1 MLPVLPMVLTSGV
14 SRRSGTA
21 GAAEADPS
29 GAAGPLSDDAQVATG
44 TTATAV
50 PARRTRRPLLVI
62 AGLVLSFALSTLLGS
77 LVLSALDLPQDIL
90 RDAGI
95 AVLVLIGVG
104 LLVPRFGELLE
115 RPFARLQLRRSG
127 TGRAERGGG
136 FVLGLGLGLLYVPC
150 AGPVLAAIAV
160 VGATHHVGWR
170 AVLLTGAFGI
180 GAGVP
185 LLILALAGDAL
196 TNRVRAVRRRAPVVR
211 AVSGVV
217 MIAMALVIG
226 FNLTDGLQRAV
237 PNYVNALQNSFE
249 GNTTVTKQLGDLT
262 TRGRAAATKR
272 APVTGAD
279 STDLGGACRQGGTEP
294 ENCGRAPDF
303 AKISSWLNTPGDK
316 PLTLK
321 SLRGKVVLIDFWTYS
336 CINCQRALPH
346 VEAWYRNYAKDGLV
360 VVGVHTPEF
369 AFEHVRSNV
378 QSQAASLGVRYPIAI
393 DNDYGTWNAYSNE
406 YWPAEYL
413 IDADGNIRHVAFGE
427 GDYGN
432 TELQIRTLLHDAH
445 PGLSL
450 PTSTDVP
457 SADLGDV
464 QTPETYLGYGRGGLH
479 NSSGTTLVANKAHRY
494 QYPDGLDPDAFALSG
509 TWTQRAQY
517 VAAGPGAQLELS
529 YQADKAYLVL
539 GGTGTVRVSING
551 GTAREIA
558 VSGTPKLYTLASASS
573 AHRRKLTLSASRGVQ
588 AYDFTFG

>member
-14 SRRSGTA
+14 GRRAAADDVA
-21 GAAEADPS
+21 GADSADP
-29 GAAGPLSDDAQVATG
+29 
-44 TTATAV
+44 
-50 PARRTRRPLLVI
+50 PARRRSLRPVLVV
-62 AGLVLSFALSTLLGS
+62 AGLVVSFALSTLLGS
-77 LVLSALDLPQDIL
+77 LVLSALDLPQDLL

-95 AVLVLIGVG
+95 AVLVLIGLG
-104 LLVPRFGELLE
+104 LLVPRVGDLLE
-115 RPFARLQLRRSG
+115 RPFTRLQLRR
-127 TGRAERGGG
+127 TGNSPARGGG

-170 AVLLTGAFGI
+170 AVLLTAAFGL

-185 LLILALAGDAL
+185 LLVLALAGDAL
-196 TNRVRAVRRRAPVVR
+196 NRRAGALRRRAPLVR

-226 FNLTDGLQRAV
+226 FNLTDGLQRSV
-237 PNYVNALQNSFE
+237 PDYVNALQNSFE
-249 GNTTVTKQLGDLT
+249 GNAAVARQLGTVTGHGGSAVPS
-262 TRGRAAATKR
+262 RPAATGSGS
-272 APVTGAD
+272 A
-279 STDLGGACRQGGTEP
+279 DLGGACRQGGTEP

-303 AKISSWLNTPGDK
+303 RKISSWLNTPGDK
-316 PLTLK
+316 PLTLQA
-321 SLRGKVVLIDFWTYS
+321 LRGKVVLIDFWTYS

-360 VVGVHTPEF
+360 VIGVHTPEF

-378 QSQAASLGVRYPIAI
+378 RSQAAALGVKYPVAI
-393 DNDYGTWNAYSNE
+393 DNAYGTWNAYDNE

-413 IDADGNIRHVAFGE
+413 IDAHGNIRHETFGE

-432 TELQIRTLLHDAH
+432 TELQIRELLHAAH

-457 SADLGDV
+457 AADLGDV
-464 QTPETYLGYGRGGLH
+464 QTPETYLGYARGDLH
-479 NSSGTTLVANKAHRY
+479 NSSGTTLYPNRTHRY
-494 QYPDGLDPDAFALSG
+494 SYPGGLDPDAFALSG
-509 TWTQRAQY
+509 TWTQRGQY
-517 VAAGPGAQLELS
+517 VDAGPGAALELS
-529 YQADKAYLVL
+529 YDADTAYLVL
-539 GGTGTVRVSING
+539 GGSGTVQVSING
-551 GTAREIA
+551 APARTIV
-558 VSGTPKLYTLASASS
+558 VSGAPKLYTLASSGS
-573 AHRRKLTLSASRGVQ
+573 AHRRKLTLSATSGVQ